1 MARIIITVT
10 TLISLM
16 IQFYLTINVEKSIVR
31 ALLISFIS
39 FRINQSTFRGV
50 ILTFDQLTVEQ
61 METSG

>member
-16 IQFYLTINVEKSIVR
+16 IQFYLTINVEKSIVKV
-31 ALLISFIS
+31 LLISFIS

>member
-1 MARIIITVT
+1 VARIIITVT

-16 IQFYLTINVEKSIVR
+16 IQFYLTINVEKTIVKV
-31 ALLISFIS
+31 LLISFIS

>member
-16 IQFYLTINVEKSIVR
+16 IQFYLTINVEKSIVKV
-31 ALLISFIS
+31 LLISFIS

-61 METSG
+61 LETSG

>member
-16 IQFYLTINVEKSIVR
+16 IQFYLTINVEKSIVKV
-31 ALLISFIS
+31 LLISFIS
-39 FRINQSTFRGV
+39 FRINQSSFRGV

>member
-16 IQFYLTINVEKSIVR
+16 IQFYLTINVEKSIVKV
-31 ALLISFIS
+31 LLISFIS

-50 ILTFDQLTVEQ
+50 ILTCDRLTVEQ

>member
-1 MARIIITVT
+1 
-10 TLISLM
+10 M
-16 IQFYLTINVEKSIVR
+16 IQFYLTINVEKSIVKV
-31 ALLISFIS
+31 LLISFIS